1 MSDTQKQETQAV
13 NTVKKETRKLA
24 PARLQYAEST
34 MKIYSFVP
42 EANIPYERVLESDYY
57 AHVASKLEP
66 SNLIQVEAEDS
77 SFWALL
83 LVRVVSGMDVIVV
96 PLIEKRFDQIQ
107 ADSLDTGGH
116 YVAQWGGRHDK
127 WRVMRKSDN
136 YKMTSGLNSKLE
148 ALKWIVEHEKALA
161 A

>member
-13 NTVKKETRKLA
+13 VKKNVQKLV
-24 PARLQYAEST
+24 PARLQLAEST
-34 MKIYSFVP
+34 MRIFSFVP
-42 EANIPYERVLESDYY
+42 DSQTPYERVLESDYY
-57 AHVASKLEP
+57 AHVASRLEP

-83 LVRVVSGMDVIVV
+83 LVRVVSGLDVVVV
-96 PLIEKRFDQIQ
+96 PLIEKRFDQI
-107 ADSLDTGGH
+107 AVESIDTGGN
-116 YVAQWGGRHDK
+116 YFAQWGGRHDK

-136 YKMTSGLNSKLE
+136 QKMTSGLGSKLD